1 MTGYREATG
10 KGAMEGRRRMERIAI
25 TQEETRWASWKKKKM
40 DMGEVLNIAPYPI
53 TSVDVISRR
62 LLISVPSP

>member
-1 MTGYREATG
+1 
-10 KGAMEGRRRMERIAI
+10 MERKAI
-25 TQEETRWASWKKKKM
+25 TQEETRRAS
-40 DMGEVLNIAPYPI
+40 GERELFNIALRLI